1 MKITLISDLHLDVS
15 GYLDLPGGEVLIIAG
30 DACEAK
36 AIRHDLHQTKPLS
49 DEPQRAFPCSEFW
62 KHECAKYKKVFYVMG
77 NHEHY
82 HGKYWKTYTEI
93 ASMIPDNVTL
103 LEDQHEEYEG
113 VVFVGATLWT
123 DMNKSDPVTLSMIK
137 DYMNDFRV
145 ITYHYPQYGTYHK
158 MRPMDTVKMHHTS
171 KHYIEKTVKEH
182 ADKPVVVITHMGPT
196 HLSIN
201 EKYKHEKYTNG
212 AYVSDLSDLILDH
225 PNIKA
230 WVHGHVHDPVDY
242 MIGDTRVMCN
252 PRGYLPYEGDNGFD
266 VNFTFEV

>member
-93 ASMIPDNVTL
+93 ASMMPDNVTL

-123 DMNKSDPVTLSMIK
+123 DMNRSDPVTLAMIK
-137 DYMNDFRV
+137 DYMNDYRV

-158 MRPMDTVKMHHTS
+158 MRPMDTVKMHYTS
-171 KHYIEKTVKEH
+171 KRYIEETVKAH

-266 VNFTFEV
+266 PSFTFEV